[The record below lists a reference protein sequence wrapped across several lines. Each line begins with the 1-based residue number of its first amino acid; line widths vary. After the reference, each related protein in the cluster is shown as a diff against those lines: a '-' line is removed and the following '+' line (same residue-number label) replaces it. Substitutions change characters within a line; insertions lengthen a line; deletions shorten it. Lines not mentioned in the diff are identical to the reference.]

1 MTEPGGLALRP
12 PWSYDLPGGRRDLA
26 AGGRLSAEERR
37 RQILQAARAALV
49 AQGHLPLVPERL
61 AAEIGISKAL
71 IYTYFPDQADLA
83 NAIAAED
90 FARLAAGGLDAAAR
104 LPDLEAAAVASAELY
119 FRHVCA
125 HGPALHVILRDP
137 YMRGRLSPAV
147 AIARDRAARSLAR
160 RAAKAMALTP
170 AEALGA
176 FSLLLAIPEEAGRL
190 VWQGELST
198 DAGLELCRRLTAAA
212 VQSLQP
218 PDGR

>member
-1 MTEPGGLALRP
+1 M
-12 PWSYDLPGGRRDLA
+12 A

-49 AQGHLPLVPERL
+49 AQGHLPLAPERL

-71 IYTYFPDQADLA
+71 IYAYFPDQADLA

-90 FARLAAGGLDAAAR
+90 FARLAADGLGADFD
-104 LPDLEAAAVASAELY
+104 DLEAAAVASAELY

-137 YMRGRLSPAV
+137 FMRGRLAPAV
-147 AIARDRAARSLAR
+147 AAARDRAARPLVRLS
-160 RAAKAMALTP
+160 AKALALP
-170 AEALGA
+170 AAEAVGA
-176 FSLLLAIPEEAGRL
+176 FSLVLAIPEEAGRL
-190 VWQGELST
+190 VWQGELSP

-212 VQSLQP
+212 VQSLQST
-218 PDGR
+218 DGR